1 MFRTG
6 QGCDVSE
13 AQDITE
19 LLNAAN
25 SGDAAAQETAYGLL
39 YAELKRC
46 AVRQRHISPDVSLS
60 STALVHELFLRLQQR
75 RMMKID
81 NRAHFFGMAAR
92 AMRQIIV
99 DYARQRGAI
108 KRGGK
113 AIMTDAD
120 GALEM
125 DAAVAAQ
132 ALELDDALNK
142 LAVRDADLARI
153 VEWHFFAGLSF
164 SEIGE
169 QLGRHQRTVE
179 RDWALARVLL
189 RQSMGAIAAP

>member
-1 MFRTG
+1 MS
-6 QGCDVSE
+6 VVE
-13 AQDITE
+13 DITE

-46 AVRQRHISPDVSLS
+46 AVRQRHLSPDVSLS

-75 RMMKID
+75 RMTRID

-120 GALEM
+120 GSLEM
-125 DAAVAAQ
+125 DATVAIQ
-132 ALELDDALNK
+132 ALELDEALNK
-142 LAVRDADLARI
+142 LAVRDADLALI

-164 SEIGE
+164 GEIGE

-189 RQSMGAIAAP
+189 RESMGGSALP